1 MLTRLF
7 SHSKPIAYAILSM
20 AFILAFVIENFVS
33 SEVIVNASMIFS
45 KIGILLVFFLILF
58 LLNFMVK
65 RNKIH
70 QQHTYAISSL
80 VLLIIAF
87 PEILRSVNLV
97 LGYAFLLLSFRRIL
111 SLKSN
116 TNLKQKILDSS
127 LFLSISIWFTP
138 MHWLFV
144 SVIYFGVIVYASQ
157 NYRHF
162 IIPILGLAVGFVIH
176 TSFFLILKDEWIH
189 FSFYLPDFSG
199 PIEYFDNFKYNV
211 LLGLLIGIMVWI
223 FFQLPTIYSRAKL
236 HESESLILT
245 LFFLIIS
252 IATLVL
258 NDNTISKDAIYII
271 WPLSIFTGSY
281 FQLKSTKKWVVETFY
296 LIFISGI
303 IFSAIYS

>member
-7 SHSKPIAYAILSM
+7 SHSKPIAYAMLSIVFIS
-20 AFILAFVIENFVS
+20 AFIVENFIS
-33 SEVIVNASMIFS
+33 TKTDMSASLIFS
-45 KIGILLVFFLILF
+45 KIGILLVFLLIMF

-80 VLLIIAF
+80 VLLIISF

-116 TNLKQKILDSS
+116 TNLKQKILDAS
-127 LFLSISIWFTP
+127 LFLSISIWFIP

-162 IIPILGLAVGFVIH
+162 IIPILGLAVGFLLH
-176 TSFFLILKDEWIH
+176 TSFFLILKDEWVH

-199 PIEYFDNFKYNV
+199 PYEYFDSFKYNV
-211 LLGLLIGIMVWI
+211 LLGLLMVVMVWI
-223 FFQLPTIYSRAKL
+223 FFHLPTIYSRAKL
-236 HESESLILT
+236 HESESLTLT

-252 IATLVL
+252 IATLIL
-258 NDNTISKDAIYII
+258 NDNAISKDALYII

-281 FQLKSTKKWVVETFY
+281 FQLKSTKKWVIETFY